1 MDEQGEKSKIKSE
14 KADKAAALKAEK
26 AERTALIKAEKAERA
41 AKQKAEKTFFEGVE
55 LKVRNS
61 IEQKLAALMGGA
73 NFLEEPRNIQSLAD
87 GTGISRAAIRKYTI
101 CTNGGS
107 EAAVPSAVALCKI
120 ADYFHV
126 SPNYL
131 LGYNEDGMDCAL
143 RKIDDAVN
151 VTGLGRETVMML
163 SRLKDKAK
171 SDESLALAL
180 RTLDTVAKSAA
191 TEILIREKN

>member
-1 MDEQGEKSKIKSE
+1 MDEQSEKSRFKAE
-14 KADKAAALKAEK
+14 KAEKSAALKAEK
-26 AERTALIKAEKAERA
+26 AERAAIIKSDKAEKA
-41 AKQKAEKTFFEGVE
+41 AKQKAEKFFFEGVE
-55 LKVRNS
+55 LRIRSS
-61 IEQKLAALMGGA
+61 IEQKLASLMCGA
-73 NFLEEPRNIQSLAD
+73 NFFGEPKNIQALAD

-131 LGYNEDGMDCAL
+131 LGYSEDEADTAL
-143 RKIDDAVN
+143 REIDNAVK
-151 VTGLGRETVMML
+151 VTGLSRETVKML
-163 SRLKDKAK
+163 SRLKDDAQN
-171 SDESLALAL
+171 DDGLALAL

-191 TEILIREKN
+191 SEILIRDKH